1 MSGFRLPDIVKPP
14 EAGSREP
21 ALMAIVVIGGHS
33 RSVGKT
39 SVVAGLI
46 SALRE
51 YDWTAVKITQY
62 GHGVCSANGAPC
74 DCATADHTW
83 AITEEKDR
91 DGESDTSRFLAAG
104 AQRAL
109 WVRTEQG
116 RLAEAMPALRQRLER
131 SRHVILES
139 NSVLKF
145 FRPDLYLTVLD
156 PGTEDFK
163 TSAREFLDR
172 ANAVILHDGSKTGGS
187 AWQAVS
193 LKPVAERPVFRIT
206 PPPYVTAEIVE
217 FVRRSLVTAGKADSS
232 REARS
237 E

>member
-1 MSGFRLPDIVKPP
+1 
-14 EAGSREP
+14 
-21 ALMAIVVIGGHS
+21 MAIVVIGGHS

-46 SALRE
+46 AALCDC
-51 YDWTAVKITQY
+51 DWTAVKITQY

-74 DCATADHTW
+74 DCVTDDHTW

-91 DGESDTSRFLAAG
+91 SGESDTSRFLVAG
-104 AQRAL
+104 AARAL

-116 RLAEAMPALRQRLER
+116 RLAEAMPALRKRVET
-131 SRHVILES
+131 SCNVIVES

-145 FRPDLYLTVLD
+145 MRPDLYMTVLD

-163 TSAREFLDR
+163 KSAQEFLDR
-172 ANAVILHDGSKTGGS
+172 AGAVILHDRVGTVWHG
-187 AWQAVS
+187 VS
-193 LKPVAERPVFRIT
+193 LKPVADRPVFRIT
-206 PPPYVTAEIVE
+206 PPPYVTEEIVE
-217 FVRRSLVTAGKADSS
+217 FVRGVVMGERKAGSEPSLQLG
-232 REARS
+232 S